1 MNTEIT
7 EIKELIELDIL
18 QQIIDATET
27 AEITFIGGSKIIEG
41 TDGKKYN
48 LDKIRERCNY
58 LFDKFM
64 KQYAI

>member
-41 TDGKKYN
+41 TDGKN
-48 LDKIRERCNY
+48 I
-58 LFDKFM
+58 
-64 KQYAI
+64 I

>member
-27 AEITFIGGSKIIEG
+27 AEITFIDGSKIIEG